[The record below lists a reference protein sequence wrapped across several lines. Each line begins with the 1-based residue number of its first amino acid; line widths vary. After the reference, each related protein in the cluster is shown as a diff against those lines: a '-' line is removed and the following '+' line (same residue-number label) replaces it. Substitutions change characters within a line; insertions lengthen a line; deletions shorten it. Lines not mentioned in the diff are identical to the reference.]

1 MLWQPSSMEID
12 TTQACD
18 FMQEVNKQF
27 QTKLGDF
34 EDLYQWSCNYPE
46 LFWSSFWDYAS
57 IIAENVPKSLPCGS
71 FPATR
76 NLGTD
81 ILGIP
86 EFLS

>member
-27 QTKLGDF
+27 QAKLGDF

-46 LFWSSFWDYAS
+46 IGRAS
-57 IIAENVPKSLPCGS
+57 CRERV
-71 FPATR
+71 
-76 NLGTD
+76 
-81 ILGIP
+81 
-86 EFLS
+86 